1 MGMHDKKMYGTATV
15 GTKGQIVIPAE
26 AREEMGLSA
35 GDKVYVF
42 GANHFVGF
50 IKEEQFTEMLNHI
63 TERADEMRSIK
74 EQAEKE

>member
-26 AREEMGLSA
+26 AREEMGIKT
-35 GDKVYVF
+35 GDKLYIF

-63 TERADEMRSIK
+63 TERAEEFRNFK
-74 EQAEKE
+74 EKLDKQ